1 MKKITRILAV
11 AVGVSAALSFA
22 GCQTETVP
30 EGRVGIEFW
39 YEADINTNPTFYEL
53 VRTYNDDPLPVCGA
67 EAASSAVYS

>member
-39 YEADINTNPTFYEL
+39 YEADINTNPTFY
-53 VRTYNDDPLPVCGA
+53 
-67 EAASSAVYS
+67 